1 MKKTVSFALLIAVMS
16 ACKKTD
22 HPVSTYEI
30 NSNTSKI
37 EWKGTPTDHFH
48 VGSFDLSGDLTV
60 AGTVVK
66 SGEFTIP
73 ISSIADYDLPD
84 PVRQQLL
91 DDLKSANFFNIL
103 IHPESKF
110 QITDVEP
117 YVGADTGAVQGAN
130 YLVTGDFTMI
140 GETHQLSFPAKITI
154 AGDSLKT
161 EATFKLDRTKWGMNI
176 YTDSTQKLYIYP
188 NVDISL
194 HIQAGKTK

>member
-1 MKKTVSFALLIAVMS
+1 MKKTLSFALLIATML
-16 ACKKTD
+16 ACKKT
-22 HPVSTYEI
+22 HQASNYEI
-30 NSNTSKI
+30 NSTTSKI
-37 EWKGTPTDHFH
+37 EWKGSATDHFH
-48 VGSFDLSGDLTV
+48 VGSFDLSGNLTV
-60 AGTVVK
+60 AGTAVK
-66 SGEFTIP
+66 SGDFTIP
-73 ISSIADYDLPD
+73 ISSIANYDLPD

-117 YVGADTGAVQGAN
+117 YIGADTGAVQGAN

-140 GETHQLSFPAKITI
+140 GETRHLSFPARISMT
-154 AGDSLKT
+154 GDSLKT

>member
-1 MKKTVSFALLIAVMS
+1 MLIAGMS
-16 ACKKTD
+16 ACKKA
-22 HPVSTYEI
+22 HQASSYAI
-30 NSNTSKI
+30 NSTTSKI
-37 EWKGTPTDHFH
+37 EWKGTATDHFH
-48 VGSFDLSGDLTV
+48 VGSFDLTGNLTA

-66 SGEFTIP
+66 SGDFTIP
-73 ISSIADYDLPD
+73 ISSIANFDLQD

-103 IHPESKF
+103 VHPESKF
-110 QITDVEP
+110 KITDVEP
-117 YVGADTGAVQGAN
+117 YAGADTGAVQGAN

-140 GETHQLSFPAKITI
+140 GETHPLSFPAKITI

-188 NVDISL
+188 NVDITL
-194 HIQAGKTK
+194 QIQAGKTN

>member
-1 MKKTVSFALLIAVMS
+1 MKKTVSFALLIATMS
-16 ACKKTD
+16 ACKKMHQATN
-22 HPVSTYEI
+22 YEI
-30 NSNTSKI
+30 NSTTSKI
-37 EWKGTPTDHFH
+37 QWKGSATDHFH

-117 YVGADTGAVQGAN
+117 YVGVDTGAVQGAN